1 MTKSC
6 NFALG
11 KKSVVK
17 SMADL
22 VKIKRGL
29 DIPLVGEAAKNI
41 QEAPKAEMYAIVPDD
56 FHGVTPKILVK
67 SGEEVKVG
75 TPLMCDKNRPEV
87 NFVSPVS
94 GTVEAIN
101 RGERRKV
108 LEIVVK
114 SDGKFDGVDF
124 GKLDADKMNAQEVKE
139 TLLKSGLFAYIK
151 QRPYDVIANPEV
163 APRDIFVTAF
173 DSAPLAPDFEYVAE
187 DEEAALQAGIDA
199 IAKLTAGKV
208 YVGVKADSK
217 LTLKGCE
224 VVKFKGAHPAGN
236 VGVQIANI
244 APVNKGEV
252 VWTMSAFDLLL
263 IGRLFTTGKLDFT
276 RTITLAGSEV
286 EAPQYVKTVVGA
298 SIASIISG
306 NVKKADHN
314 QRIISGNVL
323 TGTKVSAEDYLRAY
337 STQVTIIPE
346 GDDCNEFVGWATP
359 GCGKFSVSRTF
370 GSWLFGKNKKYN
382 IDARLRGGE
391 RGIIMSGEYD
401 SVFPMDI
408 LPEFLVKAVI
418 AFDIDK
424 MENLGIYEVA
434 PEDFALC
441 EFVDTSKL
449 PLQQIIRNGLDALM
463 KEMN

>member
-1 MTKSC
+1 
-6 NFALG
+6 
-11 KKSVVK
+11 
-17 SMADL
+17 MADL

-29 DIPLVGEAAKNI
+29 DIPLVGEAEKTL
-41 QEAPKAEMYAIVPDD
+41 QEAPKAEMYAVIPDD
-56 FHGVTPKILVK
+56 FHGVVPKILVK
-67 SGEEVKVG
+67 SGDAVKVG

-94 GTVEAIN
+94 GTVEAVN

-114 SDGKFDGVDF
+114 SDGKFESVEF
-124 GKLDADKMNAQEVKE
+124 EKLDAKKMDAQAIKD
-139 TLLKSGLFAYIK
+139 TLLQSGLFAFIK

-173 DSAPLAPDFEYVAE
+173 DSAPLAPEFEFVAK
-187 DEEAALQAGIDA
+187 DEEAALQAGVDVL
-199 IAKLTAGKV
+199 AKLTNGKV
-208 YVGVKADSK
+208 YVGVNATSQIK
-217 LTLKGCE
+217 LNGCE
-224 VVKFKGAHPAGN
+224 VVKFQGAHPAGN

-244 APVNKGEV
+244 APISKGEV
-252 VWTMSAFDLLL
+252 VWTISAFDLLL

-276 RTITLAGSEV
+276 RIITLAGSEV
-286 EAPQYVKTVVGA
+286 EAPKYVKTTMGA
-298 SIASIISG
+298 SIASVING

-323 TGTKVSAEDYLRAY
+323 TGTKVSAQDYLRAY
-337 STQVTIIPE
+337 SSQITIIPE

-424 MENLGIYEVA
+424 MENLGTYEVA

>member
-1 MTKSC
+1 
-6 NFALG
+6 
-11 KKSVVK
+11 
-17 SMADL
+17 MADL

-41 QEAPKAEMYAIVPDD
+41 QTAPNAEMYAIIPDD

-94 GTVEAIN
+94 GTVEAVN

-114 SDGKFDGVDF
+114 SDGKFESVEF
-124 GKLDADKMNAQEVKE
+124 EKLDANKMDAQAVKE
-139 TLLKSGLFAYIK
+139 TILKSGLFAYIK

-173 DSAPLAPDFEYVAE
+173 DSAPLAPDFEFVVNG
-187 DEEAALQAGIDA
+187 EEAVLQAGIDA
-199 IAKLTAGKV
+199 IAKLTSGNV
-208 YVGVKADSK
+208 YVGVKAGSK
-217 LTLKGCE
+217 LSLTGCK
-224 VVKFKGAHPAGN
+224 VVEFQGAHPAGN
-236 VGVQIANI
+236 VGVQIANV

-252 VWTMSAFDLLL
+252 VWTISAFDLLL

-286 EAPQYVKTVVGA
+286 EAPTYLKTVVGA
-298 SIASIISG
+298 SISSVISG

-323 TGTKVSAEDYLRAY
+323 TGTKITAQDYLRAY
-337 STQVTIIPE
+337 SSQVTIIPE

-370 GSWLFGKNKKYN
+370 GSWLFGKGKKYV

-408 LPEFLVKAVI
+408 YPEFLIKAVI

-449 PLQQIIRNGLDALM
+449 PLQEIIRNGLDALM

>member
-1 MTKSC
+1 
-6 NFALG
+6 
-11 KKSVVK
+11 
-17 SMADL
+17 MADL

-29 DIPLVGEAAKNI
+29 DIPLVGEAEKTI
-41 QEAPKAEMYAIVPDD
+41 QEAPKAEMYAIIPDD
-56 FHGVTPKILVK
+56 FHGVVPKILVK
-67 SGEEVKVG
+67 SGDAVKAG
-75 TPLMCDKNRPEV
+75 TPLMCDKNRPKV

-94 GTVEAIN
+94 GTVEAVN

-114 SDGKFDGVDF
+114 SDGKFESVEF
-124 GKLDADKMNAQEVKE
+124 EKLDAKKMDAQAIKD
-139 TLLKSGLFAYIK
+139 TLLQSGLFAFIK

-173 DSAPLAPDFEYVAE
+173 DSAPLAPEFEFVAK
-187 DEEAALQAGIDA
+187 DEEAALQAGVDVL
-199 IAKLTAGKV
+199 AKLTNGKV
-208 YVGVKADSK
+208 YVGVNATSQIK
-217 LTLKGCE
+217 LNGCE
-224 VVKFKGAHPAGN
+224 VVKFQGAHPAGN

-244 APVNKGEV
+244 APISKGEV
-252 VWTMSAFDLLL
+252 VWTISAFDLLL

-276 RTITLAGSEV
+276 RIITLAGSEV
-286 EAPQYVKTVVGA
+286 EAPKYVKTTMGA
-298 SIASIISG
+298 SIASVITG

-323 TGTKVSAEDYLRAY
+323 TGTKVSAQDYLRAY
-337 STQVTIIPE
+337 SSQITIIPE

>member
-1 MTKSC
+1 
-6 NFALG
+6 
-11 KKSVVK
+11 
-17 SMADL
+17 
-22 VKIKRGL
+22 
-29 DIPLVGEAAKNI
+29 
-41 QEAPKAEMYAIVPDD
+41 
-56 FHGVTPKILVK
+56 
-67 SGEEVKVG
+67 
-75 TPLMCDKNRPEV
+75 
-87 NFVSPVS
+87 
-94 GTVEAIN
+94 
-101 RGERRKV
+101 
-108 LEIVVK
+108 
-114 SDGKFDGVDF
+114 
-124 GKLDADKMNAQEVKE
+124 
-139 TLLKSGLFAYIK
+139 
-151 QRPYDVIANPEV
+151 
-163 APRDIFVTAF
+163 
-173 DSAPLAPDFEYVAE
+173 
-187 DEEAALQAGIDA
+187 
-199 IAKLTAGKV
+199 
-208 YVGVKADSK
+208 
-217 LTLKGCE
+217 
-224 VVKFKGAHPAGN
+224 
-236 VGVQIANI
+236 
-244 APVNKGEV
+244 
-252 VWTMSAFDLLL
+252 MSAFDLLL

>member
-1 MTKSC
+1 
-6 NFALG
+6 
-11 KKSVVK
+11 
-17 SMADL
+17 MADL

-29 DIPLVGEAAKNI
+29 DIPLVGEAEKTL
-41 QEAPKAEMYAIVPDD
+41 QEAPKAEMYAVIPDD
-56 FHGVTPKILVK
+56 FHGVVPKILVK
-67 SGEEVKVG
+67 SGDAVKAG

-94 GTVEAIN
+94 GTVEAVN

-114 SDGKFDGVDF
+114 SDGKFESVEF
-124 GKLDADKMNAQEVKE
+124 EKLDAKKMDAQAIKE
-139 TLLKSGLFAYIK
+139 TLLQSGLFAFIK

-173 DSAPLAPDFEYVAE
+173 DSAPLAPEFEFVAKG
-187 DEEAALQAGIDA
+187 EEAALQAGVDA
-199 IAKLTAGKV
+199 LAKLTNGKV
-208 YVGVKADSK
+208 YVGVNATSQLK
-217 LTLKGCE
+217 LNGCQ
-224 VVKFKGAHPAGN
+224 VVKFQGAHPAGN

-244 APVNKGEV
+244 APISKGEV
-252 VWTMSAFDLLL
+252 VWTISAFDLLL

-276 RTITLAGSEV
+276 RIITLAGSEV
-286 EAPQYVKTVVGA
+286 EAPKYVKTTMGA
-298 SIASIISG
+298 SIASVITS

-323 TGTKVSAEDYLRAY
+323 TGTKVSASDYLRAY
-337 STQVTIIPE
+337 SSQVTIIPE

-370 GSWLFGKNKKYN
+370 GSWLFGKSKKYN

>member
-1 MTKSC
+1 
-6 NFALG
+6 
-11 KKSVVK
+11 
-17 SMADL
+17 MADL
-22 VKIKRGL
+22 IKIKRGL
-29 DIPLVGEAAKNI
+29 DIPLIGEAEKSI
-41 QEAPKAEMYAIVPDD
+41 VEAPKAEKYALIPDD
-56 FHGVTPKILVK
+56 FHGVVPKIMVK
-67 SGEEVKVG
+67 SGDAVKVG
-75 TPLMCDKNRPEV
+75 SPLMCDKNRPEV
-87 NFVSPVS
+87 QFVSPVS
-94 GTVEAIN
+94 GVVEAVN

-114 SDGKFDGVDF
+114 SDNKFESEKFEG
-124 GKLDADKMNAQEVKE
+124 LDANKMEASEIKE
-139 TLLKSGLFAYIK
+139 TLLKSGLFAFIK

-173 DSAPLAPDFEYVAE
+173 DSAPLAPDFAFVAKG
-187 DEEAALQAGIDA
+187 EEAALQAGVDVL
-199 IAKLTAGKV
+199 AKLTSGSV
-208 YVGVKADSK
+208 YVGVNSEIS
-217 LTLKGCE
+217 LKGCK
-224 VVKFKGAHPAGN
+224 VVKFNGPHPAGN
-236 VGVQIANI
+236 VGVQIAAI

-252 VWTMSAFDLLL
+252 VWTLSAFDLIL

-276 RTITLAGSEV
+276 RTITVTGSEV
-286 EAPQYVKTVVGA
+286 ESPTYVKTVLGA
-298 SIASIISG
+298 SIDSIVSG
-306 NVKKADHN
+306 KVKKADHN

-323 TGTKVSAEDYLRAY
+323 TGTKVAEQGYLRAY
-337 STQVTIIPE
+337 SNQITIIPE

-370 GSWLFGKNKKYN
+370 GSWLFGKGKKYN

-408 LPEFLVKAVI
+408 LPEFLIKSVI

-449 PLQQIIRNGLDALM
+449 PLQQIVRNGLDALM

>member
-1 MTKSC
+1 
-6 NFALG
+6 
-11 KKSVVK
+11 
-17 SMADL
+17 MADL

-29 DIPLVGEAAKNI
+29 DIPLVGEAEKTI
-41 QEAPKAEMYAIVPDD
+41 QEAPKAEMYAIIPDD
-56 FHGVTPKILVK
+56 FHGVVPKILVK
-67 SGEEVKVG
+67 SGDAVKAG

-94 GTVEAIN
+94 GTVEAVN

-114 SDGKFDGVDF
+114 SDGKFESVEF
-124 GKLDADKMNAQEVKE
+124 EKLDAKKMDAQAIKE
-139 TLLKSGLFAYIK
+139 TLLQSGLFAFIK

-173 DSAPLAPDFEYVAE
+173 DSAPLAPEFEFVAK
-187 DEEAALQAGIDA
+187 DEEAALQAGVDVL
-199 IAKLTAGKV
+199 AKLTNGKV
-208 YVGVKADSK
+208 YVGVNATSQIK
-217 LTLKGCE
+217 LNGCE
-224 VVKFKGAHPAGN
+224 VVKFQGAHPAGN

-244 APVNKGEV
+244 APISKGEV
-252 VWTMSAFDLLL
+252 VWTISAFDLLL

-276 RTITLAGSEV
+276 RIITLAGSEV
-286 EAPQYVKTVVGA
+286 EAPKYVKTTMGA
-298 SIASIISG
+298 SIASVITG

-323 TGTKVSAEDYLRAY
+323 TGTKVSAQDYLRAY
-337 STQVTIIPE
+337 SSQITIIPE

>member
-1 MTKSC
+1 
-6 NFALG
+6 
-11 KKSVVK
+11 
-17 SMADL
+17 MADL

-29 DIPLVGEAAKNI
+29 DIPLVGEAEKTL
-41 QEAPKAEMYAIVPDD
+41 QEAPKAEMYAVIPDD
-56 FHGVTPKILVK
+56 FHGVVPKILVK
-67 SGEEVKVG
+67 SGDAVKAG

-94 GTVEAIN
+94 GTVEAVN

-114 SDGKFDGVDF
+114 SDGKFESVEF
-124 GKLDADKMNAQEVKE
+124 EKLDAKKMDAQAIKE
-139 TLLKSGLFAYIK
+139 TLLQSGLFAFIK

-173 DSAPLAPDFEYVAE
+173 DSAPLAPEFEFVAKG
-187 DEEAALQAGIDA
+187 EEAALQAGVDA
-199 IAKLTAGKV
+199 LAKLTNGKV
-208 YVGVKADSK
+208 YVGVNATSQLK
-217 LTLKGCE
+217 LNGCQ
-224 VVKFKGAHPAGN
+224 VVKFQGAHPAGN

-244 APVNKGEV
+244 APISKGEV
-252 VWTMSAFDLLL
+252 VWTISAFDLLL

-276 RTITLAGSEV
+276 RIITLAGSEV
-286 EAPQYVKTVVGA
+286 EAPKYVKTTMGA
-298 SIASIISG
+298 SIVSVITG

-323 TGTKVSAEDYLRAY
+323 TGTKVSASDYLRAY
-337 STQVTIIPE
+337 SSQVTIIPE

-370 GSWLFGKNKKYN
+370 GSWLFGKSKKYN

>member
-1 MTKSC
+1 
-6 NFALG
+6 
-11 KKSVVK
+11 
-17 SMADL
+17 MADL

-29 DIPLVGEAAKNI
+29 DIPLVGEAEKTI
-41 QEAPKAEMYAIVPDD
+41 QEAPKAEMYAIIPDD
-56 FHGVTPKILVK
+56 FHGVVPKILVK
-67 SGEEVKVG
+67 SGDAIKAG

-94 GTVEAIN
+94 GTVEAVN

-114 SDGKFDGVDF
+114 SDGKFESVEF
-124 GKLDADKMNAQEVKE
+124 EKLDAKKMDAQAIKD
-139 TLLKSGLFAYIK
+139 TLLQSGLFAFIK

-173 DSAPLAPDFEYVAE
+173 DSAPLAPEFEFVAK
-187 DEEAALQAGIDA
+187 DEEAALQAGVDVL
-199 IAKLTAGKV
+199 AKLTNGKV
-208 YVGVKADSK
+208 YVGVNATSQIK
-217 LTLKGCE
+217 LNGCE
-224 VVKFKGAHPAGN
+224 VVKFQGAHPAGN

-244 APVNKGEV
+244 APISKGEV
-252 VWTMSAFDLLL
+252 VWTISAFDLLL

-276 RTITLAGSEV
+276 RIITLAGSEV
-286 EAPQYVKTVVGA
+286 EAPKYVKTTMGA
-298 SIASIISG
+298 SIASVITG

-323 TGTKVSAEDYLRAY
+323 TGTKVSAQDYLRAY
-337 STQVTIIPE
+337 SSQITIIPE

>member
-1 MTKSC
+1 MYPIK
-6 NFALG
+6 NPLY
-11 KKSVVK
+11 K
-17 SMADL
+17 MADL
-22 VKIKRGL
+22 VKIKKGL
-29 DIPLVGEAAKNI
+29 DIPLVGEAAKSLKN
-41 QEAPKAEMYAIVPDD
+41 APKSEFFALVPDD
-56 FHGVTPKILVK
+56 FHGVVPKIMVK
-67 SGEEVKVG
+67 SGEAVKVG
-75 TPLMCDKNRPEV
+75 SPLMCDKNRPEV
-87 NFVSPVS
+87 LFVSPVS
-94 GTVEAIN
+94 GTVEAVN

-114 SDGKFDGVDF
+114 SDDKFESEDF
-124 GKLDADKMNAQEVKE
+124 GKLQLDKMDAQAVKE
-139 TLLKSGLFAYIK
+139 VLLKSGLFAFIK

-173 DSAPLAPDFEYVAE
+173 DSAPLAPDFSFVAKG
-187 DEEAALQAGIDA
+187 EEKVLQAGIDA
-199 IAKLTAGKV
+199 LAKLTAGKV
-208 YVGVKADSK
+208 YVGVRPNSG

-224 VVKFKGAHPAGN
+224 VVEFEGAHPAGN
-236 VGVQIANI
+236 VGVQISNI

-252 VWTMSAFDLLL
+252 VWTISAFDLIL
-263 IGRLFTTGKLDFT
+263 IGRLFATGKLDFS
-276 RTITLAGSEV
+276 RVIAVAGSEV
-286 EAPQYVKTVVGA
+286 ETPCYMKTVLGA
-298 SIASIISG
+298 NISSILADNI
-306 NVKKADHN
+306 KKASHN

-323 TGTKVSAEDYLRAY
+323 TGVKVAKESYLRAY
-337 STQVTIIPE
+337 SSQITIIPE
-346 GDDCNEFVGWATP
+346 GDDCNEFFGWATP

-370 GSWLFGKNKKYN
+370 GAWLFGSRKKYD

-401 SVFPMDI
+401 RVLPMDI
-408 LPEFLVKAVI
+408 YPEFLLKAVI

-449 PLQQIIRNGLDALM
+449 PIQQIIRNGLDALM

>member
-1 MTKSC
+1 
-6 NFALG
+6 
-11 KKSVVK
+11 
-17 SMADL
+17 MADL

-29 DIPLVGEAAKNI
+29 DIPLVGEAEKTL
-41 QEAPKAEMYAIVPDD
+41 QEAPKAEMYAVIPDD
-56 FHGVTPKILVK
+56 FHGVVPKILVK
-67 SGEEVKVG
+67 SGDAVKAG

-94 GTVEAIN
+94 GTVEAVN

-114 SDGKFDGVDF
+114 SDGKFESVEF
-124 GKLDADKMNAQEVKE
+124 EKLDAKKMDAQAIKE
-139 TLLKSGLFAYIK
+139 TLLQSGLFAFIK

-173 DSAPLAPDFEYVAE
+173 DSAPLAPEFEFVAKG
-187 DEEAALQAGIDA
+187 EEAALQAGVDA
-199 IAKLTAGKV
+199 LVKLTNGKV
-208 YVGVKADSK
+208 YVGVNATSQLK
-217 LTLKGCE
+217 LNGCQ
-224 VVKFKGAHPAGN
+224 VVKFQGAHPAGN

-244 APVNKGEV
+244 APISKGEV
-252 VWTMSAFDLLL
+252 VWTISAFDLLL

-276 RTITLAGSEV
+276 RIITLAGSEV
-286 EAPQYVKTVVGA
+286 EAPKYVKTTMGA
-298 SIASIISG
+298 SIASVITG

-323 TGTKVSAEDYLRAY
+323 TGTKVSASDYLRAY
-337 STQVTIIPE
+337 SSQVTIIPE

-370 GSWLFGKNKKYN
+370 GSWLFGKSKKYN

>member
-1 MTKSC
+1 
-6 NFALG
+6 
-11 KKSVVK
+11 
-17 SMADL
+17 MADL

-29 DIPLVGEAAKNI
+29 DIPLVGEAEKII
-41 QEAPKAEMYAIVPDD
+41 QEAPKAEMYAIIPDD
-56 FHGVTPKILVK
+56 FHGVVPKILVK
-67 SGEEVKVG
+67 SGDAVKAG

-94 GTVEAIN
+94 GTVEAVN

-114 SDGKFDGVDF
+114 SDGKFESVEF
-124 GKLDADKMNAQEVKE
+124 EKLDAKKMDAQAIKD
-139 TLLKSGLFAYIK
+139 TLLQSGLFAFIK

-173 DSAPLAPDFEYVAE
+173 DSAPLAPEFEFVAKG
-187 DEEAALQAGIDA
+187 EEAALQAGVDA
-199 IAKLTAGKV
+199 LAKLTNGKV
-208 YVGVKADSK
+208 YVGVNATSQLK
-217 LTLKGCE
+217 LNGCE
-224 VVKFKGAHPAGN
+224 VVKFQGAHPAGN

-244 APVNKGEV
+244 APVSKGEV
-252 VWTMSAFDLLL
+252 VWTISAFDLLL

-276 RTITLAGSEV
+276 RIITLAGSEV
-286 EAPQYVKTVVGA
+286 ESPKYVKTTMGA
-298 SIASIISG
+298 SIASVITG

-323 TGTKVSAEDYLRAY
+323 TGTKVSAQDYLRAY
-337 STQVTIIPE
+337 SSQITIIPE

>member
-1 MTKSC
+1 
-6 NFALG
+6 
-11 KKSVVK
+11 
-17 SMADL
+17 MADL

-29 DIPLVGEAAKNI
+29 DIPLVGEATKNI
-41 QEAPKAEMYAIVPDD
+41 QTAPNAEMYAIIPDD

-94 GTVEAIN
+94 GTVEAVN

-114 SDGKFDGVDF
+114 SDGKFESVEF
-124 GKLDADKMNAQEVKE
+124 EKLDANKMDAQAVKE
-139 TLLKSGLFAYIK
+139 TILKSGLFAYIK

-173 DSAPLAPDFEYVAE
+173 DSAPLAPDFEFVVNG
-187 DEEAALQAGIDA
+187 EEAVLQAGIDA
-199 IAKLTAGKV
+199 IAKLTSGNV
-208 YVGVKADSK
+208 YVGVKAGSK
-217 LTLKGCE
+217 LSLTGCK
-224 VVKFKGAHPAGN
+224 VVEFQGAHPAGN

-252 VWTMSAFDLLL
+252 VWTISAFDLLL

-286 EAPQYVKTVVGA
+286 EAPTYLKTVVGA
-298 SIASIISG
+298 SISSVISG
-306 NVKKADHN
+306 NVKKADYN

-323 TGTKVSAEDYLRAY
+323 TGTKVSASDYLRAY
-337 STQVTIIPE
+337 SSQVTIIPE

-370 GSWLFGKNKKYN
+370 GSWLFGKNKKYT

>member
-1 MTKSC
+1 
-6 NFALG
+6 
-11 KKSVVK
+11 
-17 SMADL
+17 MADL

-29 DIPLVGEAAKNI
+29 DIPLVGEAEKTI
-41 QEAPKAEMYAIVPDD
+41 QEAPKAEMYAIIPDD
-56 FHGVTPKILVK
+56 FHGVVPKILVK
-67 SGEEVKVG
+67 SGDAVKAG

-94 GTVEAIN
+94 GTVEAVN

-114 SDGKFDGVDF
+114 SDGKFESVEF
-124 GKLDADKMNAQEVKE
+124 EKLDAKKMDAQAIKD
-139 TLLKSGLFAYIK
+139 TLLQSGLFAFIK

-173 DSAPLAPDFEYVAE
+173 DSTPLAPEFEFVAK
-187 DEEAALQAGIDA
+187 DEEAALQAGVDVL
-199 IAKLTAGKV
+199 AKLTNGKV
-208 YVGVKADSK
+208 YVGVNATSQIK
-217 LTLKGCE
+217 LNGCE
-224 VVKFKGAHPAGN
+224 VVKFQGAHPAGN

-244 APVNKGEV
+244 APISKGEV
-252 VWTMSAFDLLL
+252 VWTISAFDLLL

-276 RTITLAGSEV
+276 RIITLAGSEV
-286 EAPQYVKTVVGA
+286 EAPKYVKTTMGA
-298 SIASIISG
+298 SIASVITG

-323 TGTKVSAEDYLRAY
+323 TGTKVSAQDYLRAY
-337 STQVTIIPE
+337 SSQITIIPE

>member
-1 MTKSC
+1 
-6 NFALG
+6 
-11 KKSVVK
+11 
-17 SMADL
+17 MADL

-29 DIPLVGEAAKNI
+29 DIPLVGEAEKTI
-41 QEAPKAEMYAIVPDD
+41 QEAPKAEMYAIIPDD
-56 FHGVTPKILVK
+56 FHGVVPKILVK
-67 SGEEVKVG
+67 SGDAVKAG

-94 GTVEAIN
+94 GTVEAVN

-114 SDGKFDGVDF
+114 SDGKFESVEF
-124 GKLDADKMNAQEVKE
+124 EKLDAKKMDAQAIKD
-139 TLLKSGLFAYIK
+139 TLLQSGLFAFIK

-173 DSAPLAPDFEYVAE
+173 DSAPLAPEFEFVAK
-187 DEEAALQAGIDA
+187 DEETALQAGVDVL
-199 IAKLTAGKV
+199 AKLTNGKV
-208 YVGVKADSK
+208 YVGVNATSQIK
-217 LTLKGCE
+217 LNGCE
-224 VVKFKGAHPAGN
+224 VVKFQGAHPAGN

-244 APVNKGEV
+244 APISKGEV
-252 VWTMSAFDLLL
+252 VWTISAFDLLL

-276 RTITLAGSEV
+276 RIITLVGSEV
-286 EAPQYVKTVVGA
+286 EAPKYVKTTMGA
-298 SIASIISG
+298 SIASVITG

-323 TGTKVSAEDYLRAY
+323 TGTKVSAQDYLRAY
-337 STQVTIIPE
+337 SSQITIIPE

>member
-1 MTKSC
+1 M
-6 NFALG
+6 
-11 KKSVVK
+11 
-17 SMADL
+17 
-22 VKIKRGL
+22 
-29 DIPLVGEAAKNI
+29 
-41 QEAPKAEMYAIVPDD
+41 
-56 FHGVTPKILVK
+56 
-67 SGEEVKVG
+67 
-75 TPLMCDKNRPEV
+75 
-87 NFVSPVS
+87 
-94 GTVEAIN
+94 
-101 RGERRKV
+101 

-114 SDGKFDGVDF
+114 SDGKFESVEF
-124 GKLDADKMNAQEVKE
+124 EKLDAKKMDAQAIKD
-139 TLLKSGLFAYIK
+139 TLLQSGLFAFIK

-173 DSAPLAPDFEYVAE
+173 DSAPLAPEFEFVAK
-187 DEEAALQAGIDA
+187 DEEAALQAGVDVL
-199 IAKLTAGKV
+199 AKLTNGKV
-208 YVGVKADSK
+208 YVGVNATSQIK
-217 LTLKGCE
+217 LNGCE
-224 VVKFKGAHPAGN
+224 VVKFQGAHPAGN

-244 APVNKGEV
+244 APISKGEV
-252 VWTMSAFDLLL
+252 VWTISAFDLLL

-276 RTITLAGSEV
+276 RIITLAGSEV
-286 EAPQYVKTVVGA
+286 EAPKYVKTTMGA
-298 SIASIISG
+298 SIASVITG

-323 TGTKVSAEDYLRAY
+323 TGTKVSAQDYLRAY
-337 STQVTIIPE
+337 SSQITIIPE

-370 GSWLFGKNKKYN
+370 GSWLFGKSKKYN

>member
-1 MTKSC
+1 
-6 NFALG
+6 
-11 KKSVVK
+11 
-17 SMADL
+17 MADL

-29 DIPLVGEAAKNI
+29 DIPLVGEAEKTL
-41 QEAPKAEMYAIVPDD
+41 QEAPKAEMYAVIPDD
-56 FHGVTPKILVK
+56 FHGVVPKILVK
-67 SGEEVKVG
+67 SGDAVKAG

-94 GTVEAIN
+94 GTVEAVN

-114 SDGKFDGVDF
+114 SDGKFESVEF
-124 GKLDADKMNAQEVKE
+124 EKLDAKKMDAQAIKE
-139 TLLKSGLFAYIK
+139 TLLQSGLFAFIK

-173 DSAPLAPDFEYVAE
+173 DSAPLAPEFEFVAKG
-187 DEEAALQAGIDA
+187 EEAALQAGVDA
-199 IAKLTAGKV
+199 LAKLTNGKV
-208 YVGVKADSK
+208 YVGVNATSQLK
-217 LTLKGCE
+217 LNGCQ
-224 VVKFKGAHPAGN
+224 VVKFQGAHPAGN

-244 APVNKGEV
+244 APISKGEV
-252 VWTMSAFDLLL
+252 VWTISAFDLLL

-276 RTITLAGSEV
+276 RIITLAGSEV
-286 EAPQYVKTVVGA
+286 EAPKYVKTTMGA
-298 SIASIISG
+298 SIASVITG

-323 TGTKVSAEDYLRAY
+323 TGTKVSASDYLRAY
-337 STQVTIIPE
+337 SSQVTIIPE

-370 GSWLFGKNKKYN
+370 GSWLFGKSKKYN

-441 EFVDTSKL
+441 EFVDISKL

>member
-1 MTKSC
+1 
-6 NFALG
+6 
-11 KKSVVK
+11 
-17 SMADL
+17 MADL

-29 DIPLVGEAAKNI
+29 DIPLVGEAEKTI
-41 QEAPKAEMYAIVPDD
+41 QEAPKAEMYAIIPDD
-56 FHGVTPKILVK
+56 FHGVVPKILVK
-67 SGEEVKVG
+67 SGDAVKAG

-94 GTVEAIN
+94 GTVEAVN

-114 SDGKFDGVDF
+114 SDGKFESVEF
-124 GKLDADKMNAQEVKE
+124 EKLDAKKMDAQAIKD
-139 TLLKSGLFAYIK
+139 TLLQSGLFAFIK

-173 DSAPLAPDFEYVAE
+173 DSAPLAPEFEFVAK
-187 DEEAALQAGIDA
+187 DEEAALQVGVDVL
-199 IAKLTAGKV
+199 AKLTNGKV
-208 YVGVKADSK
+208 YVGVNATSQIK
-217 LTLKGCE
+217 LNGCE
-224 VVKFKGAHPAGN
+224 VVKFQGAHPAGN

-244 APVNKGEV
+244 APISKGEV
-252 VWTMSAFDLLL
+252 VWTISAFDLLL

-276 RTITLAGSEV
+276 RIITLAGSEV
-286 EAPQYVKTVVGA
+286 EAPKYVKTTMGA
-298 SIASIISG
+298 SIASVITG

-323 TGTKVSAEDYLRAY
+323 TGTKVSAQDYLRAY
-337 STQVTIIPE
+337 SSQITIIPE

>member
-1 MTKSC
+1 
-6 NFALG
+6 
-11 KKSVVK
+11 
-17 SMADL
+17 MADL

-41 QEAPKAEMYAIVPDD
+41 QTAPNAEMYAIIPDD

-94 GTVEAIN
+94 GTVEAVN

-114 SDGKFDGVDF
+114 SDGKFESVEF
-124 GKLDADKMNAQEVKE
+124 EKLDANKMDAQAVKE
-139 TLLKSGLFAYIK
+139 TILKSGLFAYIK

-173 DSAPLAPDFEYVAE
+173 DSAPLAPDFEFVVNG
-187 DEEAALQAGIDA
+187 EEAVLQAGIDA
-199 IAKLTAGKV
+199 IAKLTSGNV
-208 YVGVKADSK
+208 YVGVKAGSK
-217 LTLKGCE
+217 LSLTGCK
-224 VVKFKGAHPAGN
+224 VVEFQGAHPAGN

-252 VWTMSAFDLLL
+252 VWTISAFDLLL

-286 EAPQYVKTVVGA
+286 EAPTYLKTVVGA
-298 SIASIISG
+298 SISSVISG
-306 NVKKADHN
+306 NVKKADYN

-323 TGTKVSAEDYLRAY
+323 TGTKVAASDYLRAY
-337 STQVTIIPE
+337 SSQVTIIPE

-370 GSWLFGKNKKYN
+370 GSWLFGKNKKYT

>member
-1 MTKSC
+1 
-6 NFALG
+6 
-11 KKSVVK
+11 
-17 SMADL
+17 MADL

-29 DIPLVGEAAKNI
+29 DIPLVGEAAKTI

-56 FHGVTPKILVK
+56 FHGVVPKILVK
-67 SGEEVKVG
+67 SGDEVKVG

-94 GTVEAIN
+94 GVVEAVN

-114 SDGKFDGVDF
+114 SDGKFESVEF
-124 GKLDADKMNAQEVKE
+124 ENLDINSMSAGAIKSI
-139 TLLKSGLFAYIK
+139 LLSSGLFAFVK
-151 QRPYDVIANPEV
+151 QRPYDIIANPEV

-173 DSAPLAPDFEYVAE
+173 DSAPLAPEFDFVVKG
-187 DEEAALQAGIDA
+187 EEAALQAGVDA
-199 IAKLTAGKV
+199 LAKLTTGNV
-208 YVGVKADSK
+208 YVGVKANSQIQ
-217 LTLKGCE
+217 LKGCK
-224 VVKFKGAHPAGN
+224 VVKFQGAHPSGN
-236 VGVQIANI
+236 VGVQIANV

-252 VWTMSAFDLLL
+252 VWTLSAFDLLL

-276 RTITLAGSEV
+276 RVITLAGSEV
-286 EAPQYVKTVVGA
+286 ETPLYMKTVMGA
-298 SIASIISG
+298 SISSIISG
-306 NVKKADHN
+306 KVKKADHN

-323 TGTKVSAEDYLRAY
+323 TGTKVSVQDYLRAY
-337 STQVTIIPE
+337 SSQVTIIPE

-370 GSWLFGKNKKYN
+370 GSWLFGKNKKYD

-449 PLQQIIRNGLDALM
+449 PLQKIIRDGLDALM

>member
-1 MTKSC
+1 
-6 NFALG
+6 
-11 KKSVVK
+11 
-17 SMADL
+17 MADL

-29 DIPLVGEAAKNI
+29 DIPLVGEATKNI
-41 QEAPKAEMYAIVPDD
+41 QPAAKAEMYAIVPDD
-56 FHGVTPKILVK
+56 FHGVVPKILVK
-67 SGEEVKVG
+67 SGDEVKVG
-75 TPLMCDKNRPEV
+75 TPLMCDKNRPEIK
-87 NFVSPVS
+87 FVSPVS

-114 SDGKFDGVDF
+114 SDDKFDAVKF
-124 GKLDADKMNAQEVKE
+124 ESLDVNKMEPQAIKD
-139 TLLKSGLFAYIK
+139 TLLESGLFAFIK

-173 DSAPLAPDFEYVAE
+173 DSAPLAPDFEFVAKG
-187 DEEAALQAGIDA
+187 EEKALQAGIDA
-199 IAKLTAGKV
+199 LAKLTSGKV
-208 YVGVKADSK
+208 YVGVKADSQLA
-217 LTLKGCE
+217 LTGCQI
-224 VVKFKGAHPAGN
+224 VKFKGAHPAGN

-252 VWTMSAFDLLL
+252 VWTLSAFDLLL
-263 IGRLFTTGKLDFT
+263 IGRLFATGKLDFS
-276 RTITLAGSEV
+276 RIITLAGSEV
-286 EAPQYVKTVVGA
+286 KTPVYVKTVMGA
-298 SIASIISG
+298 SISSIISS
-306 NVKKADHN
+306 NIKEADYN

-337 STQVTIIPE
+337 SKQLTIIPE

-359 GCGKFSVSRTF
+359 GCGKFSVSRTYF
-370 GSWLFGKNKKYN
+370 SWLFGKNKKYN